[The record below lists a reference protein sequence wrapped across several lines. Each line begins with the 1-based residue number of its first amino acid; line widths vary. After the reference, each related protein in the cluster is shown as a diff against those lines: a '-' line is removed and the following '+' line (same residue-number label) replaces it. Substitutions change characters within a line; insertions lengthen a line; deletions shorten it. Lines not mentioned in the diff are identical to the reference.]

1 MIRTLTRIYRDT
13 KNEVLLSAA
22 VRKMWITEN
31 DKQAIIAG
39 E

>member
-1 MIRTLTRIYRDT
+1 MIRTLTRIYRVT
-13 KNEVLLSAA
+13 KSEEMLSAA
-22 VRKMWITEN
+22 VQKMWITEA

>member
-1 MIRTLTRIYRDT
+1 MIRTLTRIYRAT
-13 KNEVLLSAA
+13 KNEELLSAA
-22 VRKMWITEN
+22 VRKKWITEI

>member
-13 KNEVLLSAA
+13 KNEELLSAA
-22 VRKMWITEN
+22 VRKMWITEI